1 MSVSYSCDC
10 FITDGPH
17 NVHISPLDVVTS
29 GDRVSL
35 ECFADSVPTA
45 SLTWMF
51 NGSKTGSDSQL
62 IIDKVDHSHAGKY
75 TCTAWNSVT
84 RLTASAE
91 QMLHVTGMSVNRAE
105 RKHTDREL

>member
-17 NVHISPLDVVTS
+17 NVRISPLDVVTS

-45 SLTWMF
+45 SLTWKS
-51 NGSKTGSDSQL
+51 NGKATGSDLQL

-91 QMLHVTGMSVNRAE
+91 QMLHVTGMSVNKAE
-105 RKHTDREL
+105 RKHTDRGL